1 MNTTSVPEHRGRA
14 LSPVRLGDL
23 ELRNR
28 IFVSAH
34 TTNFARDFLP
44 TDRHVEYHRERAR
57 GGAGLIITEP
67 LRVHE
72 TSLGRVGGLHAS
84 SRAREGLERITEA
97 VRSEGAAVFSQ
108 ITHAGRHSENLF
120 HRREA
125 WGPSARRWH
134 LAGQVPHAMTR
145 AEMRTVREAYRAAA
159 RLAVDAGFQ
168 GVEVHLGHGHLLHQ
182 FISPASNDRSDAYG
196 GGEEERWRFPLEVL
210 DAVLDEVGS
219 DALVGVRLSADELV
233 PGGQDLDQAVRLASR
248 LDTTRDLGFLNVSLA
263 SYTVPSIG
271 HHVADMSEG
280 RTPYLEQVLE
290 VARAC
295 TRTPVMAACRVV
307 DLDDAERALAGDHL
321 SMVAMTRAHIA
332 DPHLIDKALRGRED
346 EIRPCVSCNFCI
358 GEIGAHRPLT
368 CMMNPEVGH
377 EGERSRPATEALDV
391 CVVGA
396 GPAGMEAAA
405 TAAER
410 GHRVTLWEREAA
422 LGGRTVTARRG
433 RGREELDLLRV
444 YQEARL
450 SRLGVRV
457 RAGESVDAEVLA
469 KERPDTLVVAC
480 GAESEEA
487 LVPGWGA
494 ALTAEQALDDPAR
507 WEGRCV
513 VVLDEEGSW
522 ASASAVETLAGA
534 GAGVHLV
541 TPGATPLW
549 GVNDYSRMT
558 LLERLTLAGVSV
570 WPSSEVRC
578 LRPGVTVRSPLH
590 PGRHTLPEVAA
601 LFLVR
606 PPSAIDGLASHAQDQ
621 GIRVRMVGDALAPR
635 SLLQAIHEGR
645 KAGLAL

>member
-1 MNTTSVPEHRGRA
+1 MNTASVPEHRRRA
-14 LSPVRLGDL
+14 LSPVSLGEL

-44 TDRHVEYHRERAR
+44 TDRHVAYHRARAR

-72 TSLGRVGGLHAS
+72 TSLGRVGGLLAS
-84 SRAREGLERITEA
+84 PEARRGLERITEA

-120 HRREA
+120 HRRES
-125 WGPSARRWH
+125 WGPSARRWNQT
-134 LAGQVPHAMTR
+134 GQVPHAMTR
-145 AEMRTVREAYRAAA
+145 AEMRIVRDAYRAAA
-159 RLAVDAGFQ
+159 RLAVDSGFQ

-182 FISPASNDRSDAYG
+182 FISPAANDRSDAYG
-196 GGEEERWRFPLEVL
+196 GDEEGRWRFPLEVL
-210 DAVLDEVGS
+210 DAVLDEVGTQ
-219 DALVGVRLSADELV
+219 ALVGARLSADELV
-233 PGGQDLDQAVRLASR
+233 PGGQDLDQGIRLASR
-248 LDTTRDLGFLNVSLA
+248 LDTTRGLGFLNVSLA

-280 RTPYLEQVLE
+280 RTPYLEQALAL
-290 VARAC
+290 ARAC

-307 DLDDAERALAGDHL
+307 DLDDAERALADGHL

-332 DPHLIDKALRGRED
+332 DPDLIEKARQGRED
-346 EIRPCVSCNFCI
+346 RIRPCVSCNFCI

-368 CMMNPEVGH
+368 CMMNPEVGR
-377 EGERSRPATEALDV
+377 EGEPAQPTARPLDV

-405 TAAER
+405 TAAEQ
-410 GHRVTLWEREAA
+410 GHRVTLWERDTA
-422 LGGRTVTARRG
+422 LGGRTVVARRG
-433 RGREELDLLRV
+433 HGRGELDLLRA
-444 YQEARL
+444 YQETRL
-450 SRLGVRV
+450 DHLGVRV
-457 RAGESVDAEVLA
+457 RTGESVDTEVLA
-469 KERPDTLVVAC
+469 GERPEALVLAC
-480 GAESEEA
+480 GAGSEEA
-487 LVPGWGA
+487 RVPGWGI
-494 ALTAEQALDDPAR
+494 ALTAEGALEDPTR
-507 WEGRCV
+507 WRGRRV

-522 ASASAVETLAGA
+522 ASASAVETLAEA
-534 GAGVHLV
+534 GAEVHLV
-541 TPGATPLW
+541 TSGATPWW

-558 LLERLTLAGVSV
+558 LLERVVGAGVSV
-570 WPSSEVRC
+570 WPSGEVRC
-578 LRPGVTVRSPLH
+578 LRPEVTIGSPLH
-590 PGRHTLPEVAA
+590 PGRHTLSEVAA

-606 PPSAIDGLASHAQDQ
+606 PPVARDALVHNAQDR
-621 GIRVRMVGDALAPR
+621 GIPVRVVGDALAPR